1 MDSLEGFEGDLRLK
15 EPLSKHTYFQIGG
28 EADLF
33 LAPKGLGDLGR
44 VVRHLKDSQLPFYF
58 IGRGSNL
65 LVSDEG
71 FRGVAIKT
79 SRLSSK
85 IEILEDQLQIGS
97 GVVVS
102 NLLRKAGERG
112 WAGFEFLAGVPGSF
126 GGVAWMN
133 AGTHLGEAKDSL
145 LKVEAVFLNIEEGT
159 LESRFYEGEQLK
171 YSYRKN
177 HFLAPGELV
186 LNTWWKLNRDEPSVV
201 KAKIQDVLDRRKQT
215 QPVDLPSCGSVFKN
229 PKSSGLHAWQV
240 MDKLELR
247 GHKIGNACFSE
258 KHCNFITNL
267 GGAKASDV
275 RSLISLAKDR
285 AKAELGVE
293 LEEEVRYLGF
303 RE

>member
-97 GVVVS
+97 GVVV
-102 NLLRKAGERG
+102 
-112 WAGFEFLAGVPGSF
+112 
-126 GGVAWMN
+126 
-133 AGTHLGEAKDSL
+133 
-145 LKVEAVFLNIEEGT
+145 
-159 LESRFYEGEQLK
+159 
-171 YSYRKN
+171 
-177 HFLAPGELV
+177 
-186 LNTWWKLNRDEPSVV
+186 
-201 KAKIQDVLDRRKQT
+201 
-215 QPVDLPSCGSVFKN
+215 
-229 PKSSGLHAWQV
+229 
-240 MDKLELR
+240 
-247 GHKIGNACFSE
+247 
-258 KHCNFITNL
+258 
-267 GGAKASDV
+267 
-275 RSLISLAKDR
+275 
-285 AKAELGVE
+285 
-293 LEEEVRYLGF
+293 
-303 RE
+303 